1 MFPARLELAT
11 FRYPL
16 AEFLGS
22 IVVSIPACYAGDRGF
37 DSPAG
42 RLFFPT
48 CLGGILFYLLEF

>member
-22 IVVSIPACYAGDRGF
+22 IVVSQSPPITRETGASISQRVGF
-37 DSPAG
+37 FSQLA
-42 RLFFPT
+42 LVEYCFT
-48 CLGGILFYLLEF
+48 C